1 MACFF
6 SVDHHQPRAS
16 SPPHLE
22 PEVTITASKT
32 GAATNR
38 TGPAS
43 NGAASSS
50 SKKSSTNGNNST
62 SSQLPVLH
70 IPEYIPTSFGGSVH
84 KKTKKPSLTSTC
96 YSTSIGGSSSGGHPG
111 MPNGLLRLSTSL
123 QPRAGVGT
131 TVTPKD
137 QSARLG
143 KKKECWK
150 ILNNRLFHTS
160 TNLLGDLPTS
170 SMGKIFLAKST
181 ASDGGSKPA

>member
-6 SVDHHQPRAS
+6 SVDHHQPRGS

-32 GAATNR
+32 GA
-38 TGPAS
+38 
-43 NGAASSS
+43 NGSASS
-50 SKKSSTNGNNST
+50 SKKSNGNSNK
-62 SSQLPVLH
+62 SSHLPVLH

-123 QPRAGVGT
+123 QPRAGGT

-143 KKKECWK
+143 KNYTK
-150 ILNNRLFHTS
+150 
-160 TNLLGDLPTS
+160 
-170 SMGKIFLAKST
+170 
-181 ASDGGSKPA
+181 

>member
-1 MACFF
+1 MELKIDFWHVFF

-32 GAATNR
+32 GAAANR

-123 QPRAGVGT
+123 QPRAGGT
-131 TVTPKD
+131 SVTPKD

-143 KKKECWK
+143 KK
-150 ILNNRLFHTS
+150 
-160 TNLLGDLPTS
+160 
-170 SMGKIFLAKST
+170 
-181 ASDGGSKPA
+181 

>member
-1 MACFF
+1 MRNRKLIFGIFF
-6 SVDHHQPRAS
+6 PADHHHQHRAP

-32 GAATNR
+32 GA
-38 TGPAS
+38 
-43 NGAASSS
+43 NGATSS
-50 SKKSSTNGNNST
+50 SKKSNGNSNS
-62 SSQLPVLH
+62 SHLPVLH

-84 KKTKKPSLTSTC
+84 KKTKKPPLTSTC

-123 QPRAGVGT
+123 QPRAGGT

-143 KKKECWK
+143 KNYTK
-150 ILNNRLFHTS
+150 
-160 TNLLGDLPTS
+160 
-170 SMGKIFLAKST
+170 
-181 ASDGGSKPA
+181 

>member
-1 MACFF
+1 MIFF
-6 SVDHHQPRAS
+6 SADHHHHRAP

-32 GAATNR
+32 GA
-38 TGPAS
+38 
-43 NGAASSS
+43 NGSASS
-50 SKKSSTNGNNST
+50 SKKSNGNTSNS
-62 SSQLPVLH
+62 SHLPVLH

-84 KKTKKPSLTSTC
+84 KKTKKPPLTSTC

-123 QPRAGVGT
+123 QPRAGT

-143 KKKECWK
+143 KNYTK
-150 ILNNRLFHTS
+150 
-160 TNLLGDLPTS
+160 
-170 SMGKIFLAKST
+170 
-181 ASDGGSKPA
+181 